1 MTRAWEGSDK
11 VLNSYEGDRCAHQI
25 WWHKGVPH
33 SFTFKYLVDE
43 KGRIRET
50 HVVQPNHSLRR
61 AKFNANGYTELEVYN
76 EGRPNQINVN
86 YNRDSNT
93 NNLKNVTVTC
103 AGRNQTRRLTAPV
116 GPARSG
122 ELETDLLISIC
133 ANKGR

>member
-1 MTRAWEGSDK
+1 
-11 VLNSYEGDRCAHQI
+11 
-25 WWHKGVPH
+25 
-33 SFTFKYLVDE
+33 VDE

-50 HVVQPNHSLRR
+50 DVVQPNHRLRR
-61 AKFNANGYTELEVYN
+61 AKFNANGYTEREVYN
-76 EGRPNQINVN
+76 EGRPNEINVN

-93 NNLKNVTVTC
+93 NNLKTVTVTC